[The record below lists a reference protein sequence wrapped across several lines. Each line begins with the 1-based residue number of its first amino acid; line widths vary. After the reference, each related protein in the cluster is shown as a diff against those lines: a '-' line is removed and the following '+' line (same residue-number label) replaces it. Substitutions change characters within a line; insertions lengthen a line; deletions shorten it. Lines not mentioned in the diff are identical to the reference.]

1 MSRPSLKEQR
11 YQQVMDAYEACVA
24 RYGLE
29 GATLERIAEKADLA
43 RPLIR
48 HNVGNRR
55 ELQAGLMQRFEQRC
69 HDFIAYLNHSL
80 TPQSSDDDLIR
91 VLFERNCDTARLAY
105 SLSALAEDNQQVAV
119 LLENWKT
126 MLRECLIGYF
136 VQRDS
141 QVNEEAANAV
151 AVGICA
157 IYSNAQIYQM
167 MKMQGLEEQSSQ
179 AALRLL
185 RSLQSR

>member
-11 YQQVMDAYEACVA
+11 YQQVMDAYESCVA

-29 GATLERIAEKADLA
+29 GATLERIAVKANLA

-55 ELQAGLMQRFEQRC
+55 ELQSGLIQRFEQRC
-69 HDFIAYLNHSL
+69 HDFIAYLNQSL

-91 VLFERNCDTARLAY
+91 VLFDRNCDTSRLAY
-105 SLSALAEDNQQVAV
+105 SLSVLAEDNQQIAV

-126 MLRECLIGYF
+126 MLKQFLIRYCLQGET
-136 VQRDS
+136 
-141 QVNEEAANAV
+141 QVSEEAANAV
-151 AVGICA
+151 AVGVCA
-157 IYSNAQIYQM
+157 IYSNAKIYQM
-167 MKMQGLEEQSSQ
+167 MRMEGLEEHSSQ